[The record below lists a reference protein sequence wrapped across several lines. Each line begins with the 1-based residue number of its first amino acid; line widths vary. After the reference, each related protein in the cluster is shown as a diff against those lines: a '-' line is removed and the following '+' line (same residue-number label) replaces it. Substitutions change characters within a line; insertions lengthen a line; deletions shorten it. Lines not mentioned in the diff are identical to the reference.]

1 MAEAETVTTGAVR
14 LRSAACVV
22 LWLPDCVEERDAD
35 AISVECDG
43 TSGFS
48 REEEKDVCRVACGS

>member
-1 MAEAETVTTGAVR
+1 MAEAGTAATGAVHFG
-14 LRSAACVV
+14 SAACVV
-22 LWLPDCVEERDAD
+22 LWLADCVEERDAD

-48 REEEKDVCRVACGS
+48 RGGEKDVCRAACDS